1 MEEGVA
7 RGTHAAVGA
16 GKEARLKDAAALLD
30 RLLHVDG
37 PEQPIVQ
44 HIKRHLHR
52 TTARMVG
59 RRLDGWAR
67 ANMWVRRRAG
77 AV

>member
-52 TTARMVG
+52 TTARHG
-59 RRLDGWAR
+59 RAQ
-67 ANMWVRRRAG
+67 A
-77 AV
+77 